1 MGATIT
7 IEIDDYLSERE
18 KASYAIEAFKEA
30 IKESLFKGKT
40 GVLADSEAQR
50 ILGNISY
57 SIVERMVSEYLPDY
71 TEVIKEKVQRNIE
84 KGDLSYLIFKTADA
98 WGGQNSLAIQT
109 INETV
114 NKNKDLIR
122 ANVEKA
128 ISEFDYTS
136 DVREKIAEQMNE
148 ISEVFYKL
156 NELFSK

>member
-1 MGATIT
+1 
-7 IEIDDYLSERE
+7 
-18 KASYAIEAFKEA
+18 
-30 IKESLFKGKT
+30 
-40 GVLADSEAQR
+40 
-50 ILGNISY
+50 
-57 SIVERMVSEYLPDY
+57 MVSEYLPDY